1 MTAPSRTGEAWPNLF
16 VVGAARAGTT
26 SLWRYL
32 DGHPEIWMAPIKEPN
47 FFSGVR
53 HPLNPDVH
61 DEATYL
67 RLFAPGAGSKLRGEA
82 SPSYLWSE
90 GVPDRIKRVS
100 PEARILVSLRDPVE
114 RTYSGYW
121 YAVRLGK
128 EDRPLPEAIREEL
141 EEPRN
146 RFVASSFYAET
157 VGRYLQAF
165 PGAVHVL
172 FLEELTRD
180 PRAEMRRVLD
190 FLGVDAAVADR
201 LDLKAHNSYA
211 LPRSRLA
218 GLVHNSPRV
227 RAAARA
233 VAPLGLRLRVQ
244 RLLLRRPPRSAM
256 ESGVEA
262 FLTELFALDVERLRT
277 LLGRDLP
284 WPRFGRTEDT
294 GRAGVWPERGGGEAL
309 EAPGSPF
316 SS

>member
-1 MTAPSRTGEAWPNLF
+1 MTAPSHTGAAWPNLF

-32 DGHPEIWMAPIKEPN
+32 DRHPEIWMAPIKEPN

-53 HPLNPDVH
+53 RPLNPDVH
-61 DEATYL
+61 DEANYL

-90 GVPDRIKRVS
+90 GVPDMIKRVS

-121 YAVRLGK
+121 YCVLLGM
-128 EDRPLPEAIREEL
+128 EDRAFPEAIREEL
-141 EEPRN
+141 DEPRN
-146 RFVASSFYAET
+146 RFVVSSFYAEA

-172 FLEELTRD
+172 FLEELARD
-180 PRAEMRRVLD
+180 PLGEMRRVFD
-190 FLGVDAAVADR
+190 FLGVDAAVANR
-201 LDLKAHNSYA
+201 LDLEAHNSHA

-244 RLLLRRPPRSAM
+244 QLLLKRAPRSAI
-256 ESGVEA
+256 ESGMETY
-262 FLTELFALDVERLRT
+262 LTELFAMDVERLRT
-277 LLGRDLP
+277 LLGRDVP

-294 GRAGVWPERGGGEAL
+294 GRAAGVNRDSRANGGE
-309 EAPGSPF
+309 
-316 SS
+316 